1 MLHLP
6 VPLLEAQVEDG
17 LDAIPEITG
26 DQGRMVAAV
35 CPAVPLEVAGVE
47 PAPEDAVDR
56 GPRDRG
62 LGSRKDEPFVARL
75 SRDVLQGVE
84 AGRVPLEE
92 TDVLLGKVDLD
103 VEFVDRDPV
112 TEVPVQT
119 VGLLDKDG
127 PAR

>member
-1 MLHLP
+1 VLHLP

-35 CPAVPLEVAGVE
+35 CPA
-47 PAPEDAVDR
+47 
-56 GPRDRG
+56 
-62 LGSRKDEPFVARL
+62 
-75 SRDVLQGVE
+75 
-84 AGRVPLEE
+84 VPLEE